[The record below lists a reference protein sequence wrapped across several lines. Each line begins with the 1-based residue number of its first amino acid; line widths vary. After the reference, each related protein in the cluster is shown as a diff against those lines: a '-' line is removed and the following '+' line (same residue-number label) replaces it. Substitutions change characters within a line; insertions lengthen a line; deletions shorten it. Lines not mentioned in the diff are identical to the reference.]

1 MSESL
6 FCLISYCAELENKS
20 NDLDSMVYLVFD
32 QIWNLANTYPSRIEY
47 REELEILMYRVLIR
61 PLINIDNEETKNQPQ
76 NQDQPKT
83 PSNTK
88 GNTKELEIFREGN
101 ISKLNNCFI
110 QFRKSDRIFHNE
122 C

>member
-1 MSESL
+1 M
-6 FCLISYCAELENKS
+6 
-20 NDLDSMVYLVFD
+20 
-32 QIWNLANTYPSRIEY
+32 
-47 REELEILMYRVLIR
+47 
-61 PLINIDNEETKNQPQ
+61 NIDNEETKNQPQ